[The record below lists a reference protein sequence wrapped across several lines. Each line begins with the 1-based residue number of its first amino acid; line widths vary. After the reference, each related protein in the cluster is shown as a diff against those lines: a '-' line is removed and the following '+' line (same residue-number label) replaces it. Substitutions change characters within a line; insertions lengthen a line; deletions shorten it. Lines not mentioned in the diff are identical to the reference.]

1 MCFLLSVV
9 IVMAIVTMYV
19 NDVNTRLNADVYK
32 IIRFEFEG
40 TCSKATGFLVFFF
53 FYFLLILYIYLF
65 FFIPVV
71 HRHILHN
78 TWTLYRHILTT
89 SLDRYLDFVP
99 PPFAQRHWTDT

>member
-53 FYFLLILYIYLF
+53 FYFF
-65 FFIPVV
+65 FFFFFSFPLCTAIFYT
-71 HRHILHN
+71 ILGLC
-78 TWTLYRHILTT
+78 TAI
-89 SLDRYLDFVP
+89 F
-99 PPFAQRHWTDT
+99 